1 MNYYGFNDLGAGK
14 LGEGLGSLI
23 SGIVQYNSPQAQ
35 AERALASAQTAGLRS
50 NLGYYIDYDT
60 RKWRSGTSDDVKAA
74 HKVLYY
80 DPIKKAVSHEKLPG
94 SIMFDPNTG
103 EEIQIDEV
111 APSQSAAGRQ
121 NPSRD
126 DYLFRYLSNLAA
138 GPTGREQMET
148 SNAQLL
154 PFAVPPNFNPYNAMM
169 DIGNN
174 WIPGFAQGGPVA
186 APSDTVPAMLTP
198 GEFVMNPNAAALFG
212 RILQAMNNMVP
223 ASPQP
228 QVRAPARGMAGGG
241 PIEMSLSNTPVNE
254 YVVITDDPEPGNR
267 IMYVDPNYMKEFA
280 AEMEKRGRTWRLA
293 KPGEMTGIGNSS
305 EGDLAVPGIK
315 GPIGPTGVDASNITP
330 LTRIKEEKGS
340 NSGLFLPTP
349 KVEEDQNKK
358 KDEEKKESRPPG
370 DPLAPPPARL
380 VEVSEK
386 GKTPPR
392 SAILPITPNASPQVP
407 PTEPPAQPAQVS
419 SPNYAYGME
428 PVIDYGMVA
437 KMSPEEALSYLTQ
450 QARGRS
456 TSILDQKSPLQQM
469 LGDYQT
475 ALGTIQGRA
484 QTTGINL
491 DNARKAIENDMAT
504 RTVDDQIKMIKDQ
517 ARKMGF
523 DADLAGLDAALKSD
537 SRYNELFLNKMAAEV
552 YYTNALANSAGARAM
567 STTDFLKAR
576 DEAVKVANTLRDN
589 AISDIA
595 SARTNG
601 NKNAEEQF
609 TYQQIQYSLLGQAI
623 QQGRPVTVE
632 QVRMMLKD
640 PRFFLNP
647 NNAKAAEDALVA
659 KATEIASNVNND
671 PSFQYILSLGGA
683 QQTSAG
689 NDDFTA
695 KLLQLQSMM
704 KSMQDNYLG
713 RKQ

>member
-1 MNYYGFNDLGAGK
+1 MNYYGFNDLGAGR
-14 LGEGLGSLI
+14 LGEGLGKMI
-23 SGIVQYNSPQAQ
+23 SGIFNYNSPEAQAQ
-35 AERALASAQTAGLRS
+35 RDLASAQSAGLGA
-50 NLGYYIDYDT
+50 NLSYWIDKDT
-60 RKWRSGTSDDVKAA
+60 KRWRADTPSHVRNQHTQLYWNPTTNDFSHQQFQGA
-74 HKVLYY
+74 VL
-80 DPIKKAVSHEKLPG
+80 I
-94 SIMFDPNTG
+94 DPNTG
-103 EEIQIDEV
+103 KEILPDKYIMGRPDQPD
-111 APSQSAAGRQ
+111 AP
-121 NPSRD
+121 
-126 DYLFRYLSNLAA
+126 LFKVLSNLV
-138 GPTGREQMET
+138 TGREQME
-148 SNAQLL
+148 SQDAQYL
-154 PFAVPPNFNPYNAMM
+154 PFNRLSPFPFNPM
-169 DIGNN
+169 DPDVLQGIVGY
-174 WIPGFAQGGPVA
+174 AQGGPVA

-293 KPGEMTGIGNSS
+293 KPGEMTWIGNSS

-386 GKTPPR
+386 GKTPLQ
-392 SAILPITPNASPQVP
+392 SSILPVIPNASPQAP
-407 PTEPPAQPAQVS
+407 EPPATRQAQPSQ
-419 SPNYAYGME
+419 NYAYGME
-428 PVIDYGMVA
+428 PVIDYGMVS

-456 TSILDQKSPLQQM
+456 TSILDQKTPLQQM

-484 QTTGINL
+484 QTTGITL
-491 DNARKAIENDMAT
+491 DNTRKAIENDMAT
-504 RTVDDQIKMIKDQ
+504 KTADDQIKMIKDQ

-537 SRYNELFLNKMAAEV
+537 PRYNELFLNKMAAEV
-552 YYTNALANSAGARAM
+552 YYTNALADSAGARAM
-567 STTDFLKAR
+567 GTADFLKAR

-623 QQGRPVTVE
+623 QQGRPVTVK

-640 PRFFLNP
+640 PRFFLNS

-704 KSMQDNYLG
+704 KSMQDNYLR